1 MKISFKVFAM
11 GLFSTSMM
19 ASASELSTKW
29 TIKNNSKESLAST
42 CKNISEK
49 DSNIAM
55 TSRSIKPSKS
65 EVFDWGDNYYN
76 DGLWLNAGNWNCTT
90 KNTTRLP
97 SDFENFST
105 EWGESVSLIVNA
117 VDGKLKLTKVEKK
130 DASLAVK
137 KENNKEN
144 SVE

>member
-29 TIKNNSKESLAST
+29 TIKNNSKESLALT

-90 KNTTRLP
+90 KNTTKLP

>member
-1 MKISFKVFAM
+1 MIAFA
-11 GLFSTSMM
+11 SD
-19 ASASELSTKW
+19 LSTKW
-29 TIKNNSKESLAST
+29 TIKNNSKEPLILS

-55 TSRSIKPSKS
+55 TSRSIKPSKT

-90 KNTTRLP
+90 KNTTKLP
-97 SDFENFST
+97 AEFENFST
-105 EWGESVSLIVNA
+105 EWGESVSLVVNA
-117 VDGKLKLTKVEKK
+117 IDGKLKLTKVEKK

-144 SVE
+144 SIE

>member
-1 MKISFKVFAM
+1 MKFSVKVFAV
-11 GLFSTSMM
+11 GLFSTSAIAF
-19 ASASELSTKW
+19 ASDLSTKW
-29 TIKNNSKESLAST
+29 TIKNNSKESLILT

-55 TSRSIKPSKS
+55 TSRSIKPSKT

-90 KNTTRLP
+90 KNTTKLP
-97 SDFENFST
+97 AEFENFST
-105 EWGESVSLIVNA
+105 EWGESVSLVVNA
-117 VDGKLKLTKVEKK
+117 VNGKLILNKVEKK
-130 DASLAVK
+130 DGSLAVK

-144 SVE
+144 SIE

>member
-1 MKISFKVFAM
+1 MKFSVKVFAV
-11 GLFSTSMM
+11 GLFSTSAIAF
-19 ASASELSTKW
+19 ASDLSTKW
-29 TIKNNSKESLAST
+29 TIKNNSKESLILS

-55 TSRSIKPSKS
+55 TSRSIKPSKT

-90 KNTTRLP
+90 KNTTKLP
-97 SDFENFST
+97 AEFENFAT
-105 EWGESVSLIVNA
+105 EWGESVSLVINA
-117 VDGKLKLTKVEKK
+117 VNGKLMLNKVEKK
-130 DASLAVK
+130 DGSLAVK

-144 SVE
+144 SIE

>member
-1 MKISFKVFAM
+1 MKFSVKVFAF
-11 GLFSTSMM
+11 GLFSTSMIAF
-19 ASASELSTKW
+19 ASDLSTKW
-29 TIKNNSKESLAST
+29 TIKNNSKEPLILS

-55 TSRSIKPSKS
+55 TSRSIKPSKT

-90 KNTTRLP
+90 KNTTKLP
-97 SDFENFST
+97 AEFENFST
-105 EWGESVSLIVNA
+105 EWGESVSLVVNA
-117 VDGKLKLTKVEKK
+117 IDGKLKLTKVEKK

-144 SVE
+144 SIE

>member
-1 MKISFKVFAM
+1 MKFSVKVFAV
-11 GLFSTSMM
+11 GLFSTSMIAF
-19 ASASELSTKW
+19 ASDLSTKW
-29 TIKNNSKESLAST
+29 TIKNNSKESLILS

-55 TSRSIKPSKS
+55 VSRSIKPSKT

-90 KNTTRLP
+90 KNTTKLP
-97 SDFENFST
+97 AEFENFST
-105 EWGESVSLIVNA
+105 EWGESVSLVVNA
-117 VDGKLKLTKVEKK
+117 IDGKLKLTKVEKK
-130 DASLAVK
+130 DASIAVK

-144 SVE
+144 SIE